1 MELIRGT
8 QTNRLDRWSLLIVL
22 ILGLMLGTLGFSLW
36 DKMPA
41 TVERVTWDPEAQ
53 WIAPREQS
61 YRFYV
66 RRTFEVADTVKVAWL
81 RLSADDD
88 FILYVNGIAI
98 ARELSVLRSSQGL
111 ANKLSESYQ
120 NFNDSLT
127 YRAPGVPEFF
137 INPARHWKL
146 TTYID
151 LTAYLHPGKNT
162 IALEIQKSRKNPRV
176 VVEGAVYPVQ
186 NAPPINLTTGATPW
200 QVSTLAETHQQLR
213 WFDPDF
219 PDESWPEAVA
229 IGPVQEATYSR
240 LSQHLFDRLLEGNWI
255 VGTES
260 QKGEMWLRGDW
271 QVPKTRQR
279 AFIRLAGDGEYG
291 LLINGLLVISIP
303 NRDLV
308 KDSNQLHMYEV
319 TNFLKT
325 GRNTLAVRLARPLAS
340 IPMRD
345 LYRLNENPHNSS
357 TQDSSLGFFL
367 DGWVETKQ
375 NNITA
380 PIATDSTWI
389 TLNQPTSDWVKGVG
403 VGQPATI
410 LRPPDPQEFQ
420 RRFEGN
426 AYLLNY
432 PDYLWHSSLWQLGGM
447 ACALVCSWGLGHF
460 WLGRRH
466 GWWDSFSAGA
476 GLLLL
481 GTLFLIGIGLLK
493 HRYAEAEGGFL
504 FVQPV
509 STPLIFLGF
518 LGIVVLT
525 LLWSQMKR
533 GQRGWGLWFLLGL
546 ITFVSLDF
554 ATEGMAFSWS
564 PSLLLAFVGIGEIV
578 VLTLWN
584 RVWNLSLWFKVVL
597 QAWSS
602 WGQWFL
608 LVLIVGIGFGLRAY
622 DLGFI
627 DLMADENTSFDTIR
641 GILHKGVPEPAS
653 HIWYTRGPA
662 YHYMVALW
670 LRLVGDSAVNARF
683 LSVLWGTATLVLVF
697 VFTRQIT
704 GIGVAL
710 AVVAIL
716 AINPWCLMM
725 SRIVRFYQVLQFMSL
740 LSFWLFLKGF
750 VDRRGRSYQYGFF
763 IALTF
768 ALLNQ
773 EVTLTLLPCFLIG
786 FLFFYRPFYW
796 SVDWPIAVSSLMSM
810 VIFVY
815 DLIFFSIKCLTPW
828 VALSDSTDSYLKLHL
843 SDVTGFISSLLVGAN
858 RMHTIYSFFFL
869 FGFLYFV
876 KKQDAKIVFLFS
888 SVFINLIVMTLLL
901 YQTAPR
907 YTYPIYPLFILLSV
921 YSAVCLISSLGRR
934 FELKLEG
941 LLPLRSIALGFLA
954 LLLISNIEPG
964 RVLAGYQD
972 AINKRN
978 TEVFEYIRAHRQPG
992 DIVVSATP
1000 FPAAIVM
1007 GGLDYF
1013 LLPAFRTP
1021 GAAFDTV
1028 YWREGRVIDRYAGGL
1043 VINNLDQMN
1052 HVLEKANRVWLN
1064 IDDSKL
1070 ESQAIEPAT
1079 ANYFQTLG
1087 QPVMET
1093 FGTRLRLWQRKDGL
1107 LPGVPNQGRDLG
1119 AY

>member
-1 MELIRGT
+1 M
-8 QTNRLDRWSLLIVL
+8 
-22 ILGLMLGTLGFSLW
+22 
-36 DKMPA
+36 
-41 TVERVTWDPEAQ
+41 
-53 WIAPREQS
+53 
-61 YRFYV
+61 
-66 RRTFEVADTVKVAWL
+66 
-81 RLSADDD
+81 
-88 FILYVNGIAI
+88 
-98 ARELSVLRSSQGL
+98 
-111 ANKLSESYQ
+111 
-120 NFNDSLT
+120 
-127 YRAPGVPEFF
+127 
-137 INPARHWKL
+137 
-146 TTYID
+146 
-151 LTAYLHPGKNT
+151 
-162 IALEIQKSRKNPRV
+162 
-176 VVEGAVYPVQ
+176 
-186 NAPPINLTTGATPW
+186 
-200 QVSTLAETHQQLR
+200 
-213 WFDPDF
+213 
-219 PDESWPEAVA
+219 
-229 IGPVQEATYSR
+229 
-240 LSQHLFDRLLEGNWI
+240 
-255 VGTES
+255 
-260 QKGEMWLRGDW
+260 
-271 QVPKTRQR
+271 PKTRQR
-279 AFIRLAGDGEYG
+279 AFIRLAGEGEYG
-291 LLINGLLVISIP
+291 LLINGLLV
-303 NRDLV
+303 NRFGV

-325 GRNTLAVRLARPLAS
+325 GRNTLAVRLARPLG
-340 IPMRD
+340 
-345 LYRLNENPHNSS
+345 

-375 NNITA
+375 NSITA

-389 TLNQPTSDWVKGVG
+389 ALNQPTSDWVEGVG
-403 VGQPATI
+403 SQLATGREGQPSTQITHETQQAAKNTAAPLSQSFTSGLGQPATI

-447 ACALVCSWGLGHF
+447 GCALVCSWGLGRF
-460 WLGRRH
+460 WLGRRN
-466 GWWDSFSAGA
+466 GWWDSFGAGA

-493 HRYAEAEGGFL
+493 HRYAEAERGFL
-504 FVQPV
+504 FVQPS
-509 STPLIFLGF
+509 STPLVLLGF

-525 LLWSQMKR
+525 LLWSQMGREGQR
-533 GQRGWGLWFLLGL
+533 GVGAVPCARSGLRGWGLWFLLGL
-546 ITFVSLDF
+546 IAFVGLDL
-554 ATEGMAFSWS
+554 ATEGIAFSWS
-564 PSLLLAFVGIGEIV
+564 PSMLLGFVGIGDIV

-584 RVWNLSLWFKVVL
+584 RVHWSLSSWFKVVL

-608 LVLIVGIGFGLRAY
+608 LVLIVGIGFCLRTY

-683 LSVLWGTATLVLVF
+683 LSVLWGTASLVLVF
-697 VFTRQIT
+697 IFTREIT

-716 AINPWCLMM
+716 TINPWALMM
-725 SRIVRFYQVLQFMSL
+725 SRIIRFYQVLQFMII
-740 LSFWLFLKGF
+740 LSFWLFFKGF
-750 VDRRGRSYQYGFF
+750 VERKGRVYQYGFF

-768 ALLNQ
+768 AMLNQ

-796 SVDWPIAVSSLMSM
+796 SVDWPIVLSSLMSM
-810 VIFVY
+810 VIFIY

-828 VALSDSTDSYLKLHL
+828 VALSDSTDSYIKFHL
-843 SDVTGFISSLLVGAN
+843 SDVTGFISSLCVGAN
-858 RMHTIYSFFFL
+858 RMHTIYSCFFFL
-869 FGFLYFV
+869 GFVYFV
-876 KKQDAKIVFLFS
+876 KRQDGKIVFLFS
-888 SVFINLIVMTLLL
+888 SVLINLIVMTLLL

-907 YTYPIYPLFILLSV
+907 YTYPIYPIFILLAV
-921 YSAVCLISSLGRR
+921 YSAVSLINSLCWRA
-934 FELKLEG
+934 ELKLEG
-941 LLPLRSIALGFLA
+941 LLPLRNIAVGFLV
-954 LLLISNIEPG
+954 LLLIGNIEPG

-1021 GAAFDTV
+1021 GTAFDTV
-1028 YWREGRVIDRYAGGL
+1028 YWREGRVIDRYAGGV
-1043 VINNLDQMN
+1043 VITNVDQMN

-1087 QPVMET
+1087 QPIMET
-1093 FGTRLRLWQRKDGL
+1093 FGTRLRLWQREDGL
-1107 LPGVPNQGRDLG
+1107 LPRVPNQGRDLG